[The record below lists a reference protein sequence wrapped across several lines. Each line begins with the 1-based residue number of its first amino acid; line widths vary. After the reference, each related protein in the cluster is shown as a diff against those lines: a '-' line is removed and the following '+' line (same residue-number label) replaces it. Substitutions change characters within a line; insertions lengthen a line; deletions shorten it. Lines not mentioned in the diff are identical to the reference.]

1 MLEIWTQNM
10 HMLELENIP
19 TYQASYVFKACF
31 SVIPP
36 PTTTPT
42 AADISTTLPLLLLIQ
57 QHVFGWY
64 PSSKIMPF
72 QANINSNLT
81 LDQAIFDRDKQGTLC
96 KDYMLCGQTRGGRLL
111 HK

>member
-19 TYQASYVFKACF
+19 TYRASYVFKACF

-96 KDYMLCGQTRGGRLL
+96 KAFMQCGQT
-111 HK
+111 